1 MQTKDGGPL
10 VPAATTAQMTCIC
23 YQMVARNSELAGI
36 GRVADIVF
44 VYIAFVRI
52 ILRIRKA

>member
-1 MQTKDGGPL
+1 MQAEDGGPL
-10 VPAATTAQMTCIC
+10 LPAARTPHMTCIC
-23 YQMVARNSELAGI
+23 YQMIAHNSELAGI

-44 VYIAFVRI
+44 VYIAFVRV